1 MELKSNSTPKPT
13 NWIWKATLSPKEN
26 ERLINMLA
34 SFSGDRLR
42 HGEYRVA
49 VRKGQIIGVSTIHTT
64 VVEVKD
70 GETQPK
76 EEEKVV
82 LIEESAKNALKNKA

>member
-13 NWIWKATLSPKEN
+13 NWIWKVTLSPKEN

-34 SFSGDRLR
+34 AFSGDKLR

-49 VRKGQIIGVSTIHTT
+49 VSKGQIVGVSTIHTT
-64 VVEVKD
+64 VVDVKS
-70 GETQPK
+70 GEPDKK
-76 EEEKVV
+76 EEGV
-82 LIEESAKNALKNKA
+82 LIEKSAKKALENKA